1 MTLTGIVYGCNLD
14 TTINISTYFATMAYA
29 YMGKSFEKRV
39 SEIQLFGSLTRT
51 PSLER

>member
-1 MTLTGIVYGCNLD
+1 MSLIGIVYGCNLD
-14 TTINISTYFATMAYA
+14 TTINISTYFATMAY
-29 YMGKSFEKRV
+29 MRKSFEKRV